1 MLARLRR
8 VLRLLGD
15 PRVPRLP
22 RLAVVLAAVYLLSP
36 VDFLPDWA
44 PPVVGWI
51 DDLTLV
57 WLSLRWLVKRDPDSI
72 TPARITAP
80 TGASPRA

>member
-1 MLARLRR
+1 MLGRLRR
-8 VLRLLGD
+8 VLQLLGD

-22 RLAVVLAAVYLLSP
+22 RIAVVLAAIYLVSP

-44 PPVVGWI
+44 PPVVGWL

-57 WLSLRWLVKRDPDSI
+57 WLSIRWLLKRG
-72 TPARITAP
+72 AGETATTQIAEGP
-80 TGASPRA
+80 KP